1 MKTKNIVIIG
11 IIVITILLF
20 TVFFLSREKKSL
32 LRTKAPVKS
41 ILAVGDSNTLAN
53 FSYADQLQ
61 KMFPGIKIKKI
72 AQNGA
77 NTSWIKTQLEQEL
90 KNNKYDV
97 VSVLGGSND
106 IYGGVNLNTTKSNLD
121 YMYKLSHSKGAK
133 VIAISPPNKDFYTNK
148 TDQKQI
154 LLSDLVNWM
163 GNNKNVDYFIDFHKI
178 TNNKNLFSSSDGF
191 LHPQGNAH
199 AILQNEIKQELNL
212 A

>member
-20 TVFFLSREKKSL
+20 TVFFLSRGKKSL

-90 KNNKYDV
+90 QNNKYDV

>member
-1 MKTKNIVIIG
+1 
-11 IIVITILLF
+11 
-20 TVFFLSREKKSL
+20 
-32 LRTKAPVKS
+32 
-41 ILAVGDSNTLAN
+41 
-53 FSYADQLQ
+53 
-61 KMFPGIKIKKI
+61 
-72 AQNGA
+72 
-77 NTSWIKTQLEQEL
+77 
-90 KNNKYDV
+90 
-97 VSVLGGSND
+97 
-106 IYGGVNLNTTKSNLD
+106 
-121 YMYKLSHSKGAK
+121 MYKLSHSKGAK